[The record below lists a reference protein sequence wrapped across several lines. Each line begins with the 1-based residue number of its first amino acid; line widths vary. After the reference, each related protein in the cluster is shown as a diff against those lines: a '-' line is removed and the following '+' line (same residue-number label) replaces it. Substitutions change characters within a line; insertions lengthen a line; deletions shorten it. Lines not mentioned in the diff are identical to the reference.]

1 LISTKAK
8 KLLNKLAEK
17 RKKKEKKIQA
27 FLNAKKS
34 NQGNHYET
42 NDPE

>member
-1 LISTKAK
+1 
-8 KLLNKLAEK
+8 LNKVIEK

-34 NQGNHYET
+34 NDGNHYEA
-42 NDPE
+42 DEV